1 MGLGTDLASLSQIKR
16 GVEMGRKGT
25 LNMIMNNMKPK
36 KATKVLAKTMYK
48 ELKNNGFNNKDIV
61 EFSKELLDY
70 LAQDIKKRQTERD
83 KQKEA
88 NLLIG

>member
-1 MGLGTDLASLSQIKR
+1 
-16 GVEMGRKGT
+16 MGRKGT

>member
-1 MGLGTDLASLSQIKR
+1 MGLGTDLASLSQVKR

-25 LNMIMNNMKPK
+25 LNMIMNNMKPE